1 MPGYFDTIEIK
12 ISPRCEEGMS
22 EVDKRSLRLRTAL
35 EYCGA
40 VFRGIGNMRVAL
52 RSNSEDPQP
61 ANLHEWLL
69 DFDDELFVLARLGD
83 AIAGAADHEFYQLI
97 ELIDGASPSA

>member
-12 ISPRCEEGMS
+12 ISPRYEEGMS
-22 EVDKRSLRLRTAL
+22 EMEKCSLRLRTAL

-40 VFRGIGNMRVAL
+40 VFRGIGSLQVAP

-61 ANLHEWLL
+61 KNLHEWLL
-69 DFDDELFVLARLGD
+69 DFDEELFTLARIGD
-83 AIAGAADHEFYQLI
+83 ALAGAADHEFH
-97 ELIDGASPSA
+97 ELIDLIDGVSPSE